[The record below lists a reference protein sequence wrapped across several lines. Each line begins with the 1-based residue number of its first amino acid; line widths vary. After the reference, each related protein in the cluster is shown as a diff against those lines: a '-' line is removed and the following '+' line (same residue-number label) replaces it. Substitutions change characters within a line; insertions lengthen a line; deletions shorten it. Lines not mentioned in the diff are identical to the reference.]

1 MSVEDE
7 SITAAVKVASEV
19 TLTCADALKLLI
31 KLLAGSRAANGEG
44 LVSGVKRLGSNV
56 VGWVDTKRNLDRDGK
71 GNVGQVSWD
80 KTGNWEDKGTY
91 TIASNL
97 ADPENIDVLRD
108 RLKKLG
114 VTFAAERQPNG
125 DVLFLYHLRDK
136 DLVNTITA
144 PLVKEWAGAVGLDP
158 DNEDMVR
165 DAAVSEGI
173 FDSPE
178 QYDEMMS
185 DADLLPT
192 PITPQP
198 VGQRDQMAPGAV
210 ASQAQEDAED
220 EDMYVDPSEYDQ
232 LEAEFQ
238 AQQADPGLADALAAE
253 AAGEHATPEGG
264 PNAEATAETGPEWQD
279 AASLRDGFSQE
290 GTDAA
295 PVASAD
301 MSPDE
306 LIGSAQADIAAER
319 TAAHQ
324 SIGRKPTVT
333 PTSPSHGGIR
343 R

>member
-7 SITAAVKVASEV
+7 SITAAVKGASEV

-178 QYDEMMS
+178 QYDEMMA

-220 EDMYVDPSEYDQ
+220 EDMYE
-232 LEAEFQ
+232 

-264 PNAEATAETGPEWQD
+264 PKAEATTETGPEWQD

-295 PVASAD
+295 PVTSAD

-306 LIGSAQADIAAER
+306 LFGSAQADIAAER

>member
-178 QYDEMMS
+178 QYDEMMA

-253 AAGEHATPEGG
+253 AAGERAISQGG
-264 PNAEATAETGPEWQD
+264 TDAEATAETRTEWQD

-290 GTDAA
+290 GPDATPA
-295 PVASAD
+295 ASAD

-306 LIGSAQADIAAER
+306 LIGSAQADVAAER
-319 TAAHQ
+319 AAAHQ
-324 SIGRKPTVT
+324 SIGRRPTVT
-333 PTSPSHGGIR
+333 PASPSHGGIR